1 MTIRLRLPL
10 AALVALLPLCA
21 PATAAEPYVAIR
33 GAFSIPGDL
42 SATIARLPI
51 KATFDNGWGGSIA
64 FGDRSDWLGLRF
76 EAEGLYR
83 EYGADKLE
91 AGLAVPLD
99 GHIDLYGPMA
109 NAIYDLPIAGP
120 IKPFIGAGLGAMG
133 VNVAAPQNEL
143 DLVVH
148 SAWGFAY
155 EAKAGV
161 RAQIGERTALT
172 GAFRYLAV
180 PRITLHAVGD
190 VPFSTNFS
198 AESAELGIE
207 FQF

>member
-1 MTIRLRLPL
+1 MKLKHGLLP
-10 AALVALLPLCA
+10 AALAALLPLCA
-21 PATAAEPYVAIR
+21 PAKAAEPYVAIR
-33 GAFSIPGDL
+33 GAFSIPGDVK
-42 SATIARLPI
+42 TNIAGLPI

-83 EYGADKLE
+83 EFAADKLE
-91 AGLAVPLD
+91 AGLTLPLD

-109 NAIYDLPIAGP
+109 NAIYDLPIEGP
-120 IKPFIGAGLGAMG
+120 IKPFIGAGLGAIG

-143 DLVVH
+143 NLIEH

-155 EAKAGV
+155 QAKAGV

-180 PRITLHAVGD
+180 PRITLHAIGD
-190 VPFSTNFS
+190 IPFETSFS